1 MVATWW
7 HWACAQF
14 SETIVQGGNREL
26 ETLKKKNYNQEI
38 TEFVSMRDAA
48 GVHLVSR

>member
-14 SETIVQGGNREL
+14 SETIVQGGNMEL
-26 ETLKKKNYNQEI
+26 ETLKKNYNQEI
-38 TEFVSMRDAA
+38 TEFVSTRDAA
-48 GVHLVSR
+48 GVHLVLR